1 MTTNYPDAPDNIAQ
15 SLAPNEVIPFLIGST
30 VEEVERALVVQTLA
44 RCDGNRTH
52 AARVL
57 GLSVRTLRNKIRLYA
72 AEGER
77 RSSDPEILRAL
88 LSPSRRGALR

>member
-1 MTTNYPDAPDNIAQ
+1 MTTNYTNAPDNIAQ

-30 VEEVERALVVQTLA
+30 VEEIERALVVHTLA

-57 GLSVRTLRNKIRLYA
+57 GLSVRTLRNKIRVYT
-72 AEGER
+72 AEGIEVPAHR
-77 RSSDPEILRAL
+77 D
-88 LSPSRRGALR
+88 

>member
-1 MTTNYPDAPDNIAQ
+1 MTRPTTPQ
-15 SLAPNEVIPFLIGST
+15 SLAPSEVIPFLIGST

-57 GLSVRTLRNKIRLYA
+57 GLSVRTLRNRIRVYT
-72 AEGER
+72 AEGIEVPAHR
-77 RSSDPEILRAL
+77 D
-88 LSPSRRGALR
+88 